1 MNALGAS
8 AKPIFITEY
17 GESTA
22 DCGEEC
28 VSETVQAEHLSEM
41 LEAVVSHPDWG
52 VKMLSTFQLHDW
64 GTESSDREDQFGL
77 LREDGTPKPA
87 YSIVRGYAQQYRG

>member
-28 VSETVQAEHLSEM
+28 VSESAQALHLREM
-41 LEAVVSHPDWG
+41 LEAVSTRTDWN
-52 VKMLSTFQLHDW
+52 VQMISLYQLHDW
-64 GTESSDREDQFGL
+64 ATNSPEREDQFGL
-77 LREDGTPKPA
+77 LRQDGSAKPI
-87 YSIVRGYAQQYRG
+87 YSIFRGYIEKFDS